1 MRFLIIILTFTFL
14 YCSSIYSQIDTS
26 KVVITTNLS
35 KNFLDKTGRP
45 LTGKGVV
52 IGDIDSGIDI
62 FHPLFFFADGGKFN
76 WFDIDKNGVFTP
88 GVDGVDLNNN
98 GIIDEDE
105 ILNYLEMK
113 NGLKPF
119 ILTDTKVFNPD
130 MDFLYVDIN
139 KNGKRDYGELAGFT
153 ESDPTYGEPLFI
165 AIDKNHNNILD
176 TDEEIVALKTSKIR
190 AVREKDGTIRRRGID
205 LIKTE
210 VDTIGHGTGVCGLI
224 VGGTLGVQK
233 IHGIAPDA
241 ELVLANIK
249 YDYTP
254 RFVRQFPDMIRF
266 LQAEKVDIILFE
278 DGEWMYEFMDGSSEE
293 ELLTNEL
300 AREGIIV
307 VGGAGNLASGKM
319 HITDTLKSGKTYSYS
334 FTCPNLVKDK
344 TNDYV
349 FISFLWKNP
358 SNFISFT
365 VETPEGQQSKA
376 VNKGA
381 NYFKLGN
388 YLIYYSREISP
399 RNTVMMKFQIS
410 KQDLN
415 SIGGKWSITVTSMED
430 DIIHGFL
437 TDVSQSWSDASEWVS
452 NKISDLNTV
461 TFPSTADSCISVGA
475 YIVNYPI
482 PNFETEIGNLC
493 YYSGRGNKLNGD
505 IGVDIC
511 APGHLTFT
519 AGKYYQYQFFSG
531 TSSAAPHVV
540 GLAALMKQYNTS
552 LTHSMFRN
560 ILRSTSLRD
569 CFTGDVP
576 NIEWGYGKLAPENA
590 LEYLIQMK

>member
-1 MRFLIIILTFTFL
+1 MRFIIISIALFYFST
-14 YCSSIYSQIDTS
+14 IYSQIDTS

-35 KNFLDKTGRP
+35 KQFFDKTGKP
-45 LTGKGVV
+45 LTGKGIV

-62 FHPLFFFADGGKFN
+62 FHPLFFFADGGQFN
-76 WFDIDKNGVFTP
+76 WVDVDKNGIFTP

-98 GIIDEDE
+98 GVIDKDE
-105 ILNYLEMK
+105 VLNYIEMK
-113 NGLKPF
+113 NNLKPF
-119 ILTDTKVFNPD
+119 ILTDPGVFNPD
-130 MDFLYVDIN
+130 MDFLYVDMN
-139 KNGKRDYGELAGFT
+139 NNNKRDYGEFAGFT
-153 ESDPTYGEPLFI
+153 EADPTYGEPLFI
-165 AIDKNHNNILD
+165 AIDKNHNNLLD
-176 TDEEIVALKTSKIR
+176 SGEEIIALKTSKVR

-210 VDTIGHGTGVCGLI
+210 VDTIGHGTGVCGLL
-224 VGGTLGVQK
+224 VGGTAGFQK

-254 RFVRQFPDMIRF
+254 RFVRQFPDMLRF
-266 LQAEKVDIILFE
+266 LQAEKVDIVLFE
-278 DGEWMYEFMDGSSEE
+278 DGEWVYEFMDGSTEE

-300 AREGIIV
+300 AREGIII

-319 HITDTLKSGKTYSYS
+319 HIVDTLKSGETHSYTL
-334 FTCPNLVKDK
+334 TCPDLVKEK

-358 SNFISFT
+358 SNFPSF
-365 VETPEGQQSKA
+365 VIETPEGIKSQPISQ
-376 VNKGA
+376 GA

-388 YLIYYSREISP
+388 YLIYYSRETSP

-410 KQDLN
+410 KQDLS
-415 SIGGKWSITVTSMED
+415 SIGGNWSLKVKSTEN

-437 TDVSQSWSDASEWVS
+437 TDVSQSWSDASIWIS
-452 NKISDLNTV
+452 NRISELSTV

-475 YIVNYPI
+475 YVVNYPI
-482 PNFETEIGNLC
+482 PGFETEAGTLC
-493 YYSGRGNKLNGD
+493 YYSGRGFKLNGE
-505 IGVDIC
+505 IGVDVC

-540 GLAALMKQYNTS
+540 GLAALMKQYDKS
-552 LTHSMFRN
+552 LTHSTFRN
-560 ILRSTSLRD
+560 IIRSTSLKDR
-569 CFTGDVP
+569 FTGDTP
-576 NIEWGYGKLAPENA
+576 NPLWGYGKLAPEAA
-590 LEYLIQMK
+590 LEYLLQIK

>member
-1 MRFLIIILTFTFL
+1 MRLLITFIVLL
-14 YCSSIYSQIDTS
+14 YCSTIYSQIDTS
-26 KVVITTNLS
+26 KVVVTTNLS
-35 KNFLDKTGRP
+35 KQFFDKTGKP
-45 LTGKGVV
+45 LTGKGIV

-62 FHPLFFFADGGKFN
+62 FHPLFFFADGKRFN
-76 WFDIDKNGVFTP
+76 WVDVDGNRIFTP

-98 GIIDEDE
+98 GVIDEDE
-105 ILNYLEMK
+105 ILNYIEMK

-119 ILTDTKVFNPD
+119 ILTDSKVFNPD
-130 MDFLYVDIN
+130 MDFLYVDMN

-153 ESDPTYGEPLFI
+153 EANPTYGEPLFI
-165 AIDKNHNNILD
+165 AIDKNHNNLLD
-176 TDEEIVALKTSKIR
+176 SGEEIVALKTSKIR

-210 VDTIGHGTGVCGLI
+210 VDTIGHGTGVCGIL
-224 VGGTLGVQK
+224 VGGTAGIQK

-254 RFVRQFPDMIRF
+254 RFVRQFPDMLRF
-266 LQAEKVDIILFE
+266 LRTEKVDIVLFE
-278 DGEWMYEFMDGSSEE
+278 DGEWAYEFMDGSTEE

-319 HITDTLKSGKTYSYS
+319 HIIDTLKSGKIYSYA
-334 FTCPNLVKDK
+334 FTCPDLVKEK

-358 SNFISFT
+358 SNFLSF
-365 VETPEGQQSKA
+365 VIETPDGLRSQPVSQ
-376 VNKGA
+376 GA
-381 NYFKLGN
+381 DYFKLGD

-399 RNTVMMKFQIS
+399 RNTTMMKFQIS
-410 KQDLN
+410 KQDLS
-415 SIGGKWSITVTSMED
+415 SIGGKWSISVKSIED
-430 DIIHGFL
+430 DIIYGFL
-437 TDVSQSWSDASEWVS
+437 TDVSQSWSDASIWIS
-452 NKISDLNTV
+452 NKISDLGTV

-475 YIVNYPI
+475 YVVNYPI
-482 PNFETEIGNLC
+482 PSFETEIGSLC
-493 YYSGRGNKLNGD
+493 YYSGRGTRLNGGM
-505 IGVDIC
+505 GVDVC

-531 TSSAAPHVV
+531 TSSAAPHVA
-540 GLAALMKQYNTS
+540 GLAALMKQYSPT
-552 LTHSMFRN
+552 LTHSIFRN
-560 ILRSTSLRD
+560 ILRSTSLQDR
-569 CFTGDVP
+569 FTGDVP
-576 NIEWGYGKLAPENA
+576 NPEWGYGKLAPEAA
-590 LEYLIQMK
+590 LEYLLQMK

>member
-1 MRFLIIILTFTFL
+1 MRLFVIFTVLL
-14 YCSSIYSQIDTS
+14 YCSTIYSQIDTS

-35 KNFLDKTGRP
+35 KQFFDKAGKP

-62 FHPLFFFADGGKFN
+62 FHPLFFFADGDWFN
-76 WFDIDKNGVFTP
+76 WVDVDKDGFFTP
-88 GVDGVDLNNN
+88 GVDGIDLNNN
-98 GIIDEDE
+98 GVIDEGE
-105 ILNYLEMK
+105 TLNYIEMK

-119 ILTDTKVFNPD
+119 ILTNSQVFNPD

-139 KNGKRDYGELAGFT
+139 KNGKRDYGEAAGFT
-153 ESDPTYGEPLFI
+153 EADPTYGEPLFI
-165 AIDKNHNNILD
+165 AIDKNHNNLLD
-176 TDEEIVALKTSKIR
+176 AGEEIVALKTSKVKAI
-190 AVREKDGTIRRRGID
+190 REKDGTIRRRGID

-210 VDTIGHGTGVCGLI
+210 VDTIGHGTGVCGIL
-224 VGGTLGVQK
+224 VGGTIGIQK

-254 RFVRQFPDMIRF
+254 RFVRQFPDMLRF
-266 LQAEKVDIILFE
+266 LETEKVDIVLFE
-278 DGEWMYEFMDGSSEE
+278 DGEWMYEFMDGSTEE

-319 HITDTLKSGKTYSYS
+319 HIIDTLKSLETHSYT
-334 FTCPNLVKDK
+334 FKCPELVKEK

-349 FISFLWKNP
+349 FISFLWKNF
-358 SNFISFT
+358 SNFPTFVI
-365 VETPEGQQSKA
+365 ETPDGLKSQPISQ
-376 VNKGA
+376 GA

-410 KQDLN
+410 KQN
-415 SIGGKWSITVTSMED
+415 SGSIGGEWSISIKSMQY
-430 DIIHGFL
+430 DIFHGFL
-437 TDVSQSWSDASEWVS
+437 TDVSQSWSDASIWLS
-452 NKISDLNTV
+452 NKISDFNTV

-475 YIVNYPI
+475 YIVNYAI
-482 PNFETEIGNLC
+482 PGFETEIGNLC
-493 YYSGRGNKLNGD
+493 YYSGRGTKLNGEL
-505 IGVDIC
+505 GVDIC

-540 GLAALMKQYNTS
+540 GLAALMKQYNKT
-552 LTHSMFRN
+552 LTHSVFRN
-560 ILRSTSLRD
+560 ILRLTSLRD
-569 CFTGDVP
+569 RFTGDVP
-576 NIEWGYGKLAPENA
+576 NPEWGYGKLAPEAA
-590 LEYLIQMK
+590 LDYLLQMK